1 MSHLLLNNQVGHPSI
16 GLYPGSFLGTYVYV
30 YFNALFLLAPSS
42 PYMSRS
48 APGSPPCASALH
60 PLLVAQLS
68 EAWRIDS
75 DLLPTHLASLDHALR
90 THSAP
95 RGALA
100 TSAGSRGVVPLLEP
114 ALAEISATYGRF
126 EKAVGL
132 HQDAAGSLLPLFRVD
147 QRRCVV
153 EWNCALQELTGIR
166 CVCVRE
172 RERESDTG

>member
-1 MSHLLLNNQVGHPSI
+1 
-16 GLYPGSFLGTYVYV
+16 
-30 YFNALFLLAPSS
+30 
-42 PYMSRS
+42 MSRS

-166 CVCVRE
+166 CVCVCVRE
-172 RERESDTG
+172 RERATQDDTEMEALPSPYYDFPPTPPCVFSLFLALSVRRTSWVSPY